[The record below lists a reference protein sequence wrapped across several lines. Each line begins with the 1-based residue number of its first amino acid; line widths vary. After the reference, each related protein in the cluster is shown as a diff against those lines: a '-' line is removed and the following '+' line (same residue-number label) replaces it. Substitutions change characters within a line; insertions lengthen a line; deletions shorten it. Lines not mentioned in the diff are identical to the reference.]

1 MTSTSG
7 ECLSIAWIMQ
17 PGKTSAIVR
26 KLRGRGSVRKEN
38 TMAEDK
44 PLNTGVDDVAKH
56 ENENRRDTYD
66 KTHGS
71 GNPHLQ
77 LASWPKAERAEKINR
92 NYFKQKKR
100 PSHPTTSPVSE
111 LKPR

>member
-1 MTSTSG
+1 
-7 ECLSIAWIMQ
+7 
-17 PGKTSAIVR
+17 
-26 KLRGRGSVRKEN
+26 
-38 TMAEDK
+38 MAEDK

-77 LASWPKAERAEKINR
+77 PGELQKAW
-92 NYFKQKKR
+92 R
-100 PSHPTTSPVSE
+100 PG
-111 LKPR
+111 LKPDRPAKPKKST